1 MFFPLTRLA
10 HFTDTIEDMML
21 TNNKSFNTLFN
32 KRPFEVVFPAR
43 SLFAVSSWLAS
54 ELRQARA
61 GLISF
66 ATFLNRCI
74 GARSFTG
81 RAQHFFSIGDENDLI
96 TLQRKCID
104 SIGGCGRPII
114 SLLLVSFFLPS
125 VKVKSSVPG
134 LERIWHI

>member
-1 MFFPLTRLA
+1 MRFGQS
-10 HFTDTIEDMML
+10 
-21 TNNKSFNTLFN
+21 KQ
-32 KRPFEVVFPAR
+32 RPSRAGRFQSLLSRIATCPPAFYGILNPAR

-61 GLISF
+61 GPFSF

-81 RAQHFFSIGDENDLI
+81 RVPHFFSIGDENDLI